1 MLGSDRILT
10 SETPSTAVREAL
22 QERLGHRFADPEL
35 LDLALRHRS
44 WCSEHGG
51 VESNER
57 LEFLGD
63 SVLGLIVT
71 EELYRRAPSRNEG
84 MLARNR
90 SELVSATALATVAR
104 ELELGQAILLGKGEI
119 TTGGR
124 DKSSILAD
132 TLEAVIGAV
141 YLDGGIPDAERV
153 VLGALGSY
161 LDAIIETDM
170 TSDFKSRLQEWS
182 AAEYGRVPEYST
194 EEEGPEH
201 DKRFSAT
208 VLLDGKRRGTG
219 RGHSKKAA
227 EQAAA
232 RSALEALE
240 ATDPEAGSVSG
251 EDPTTTAGSAE
262 RYSNQINGN
271 EHA

>member
-1 MLGSDRILT
+1 M
-10 SETPSTAVREAL
+10 PAREAL
-22 QERLGHRFADPEL
+22 QERLGHRFADPFL

-44 WCSEHGG
+44 WCAENGA

-71 EELYRRAPSRNEG
+71 SELYRRAPSRNEG
-84 MLARNR
+84 TLARNR
-90 SELVSATALATVAR
+90 SELVSAAALATVAR
-104 ELELGQAILLGKGEI
+104 ELDLGEAILLGKGET

-124 DKSSILAD
+124 DKGSILAD

-141 YLDGGIPDAERV
+141 YLDGGTVAAERV
-153 VLGALGSY
+153 VLGALGPH

-170 TSDFKSRLQEWS
+170 TSDFKSRLQELS

-208 VLLDGKRRGTG
+208 VVLGGQARGSG

-227 EQAAA
+227 EQSAA
-232 RSALEALE
+232 RSALEALAVAGVPDV
-240 ATDPEAGSVSG
+240 ATVGDTGDVTTVASPEPNS
-251 EDPTTTAGSAE
+251 T
-262 RYSNQINGN
+262 QIDEN

>member
-1 MLGSDRILT
+1 MS
-10 SETPSTAVREAL
+10 AVRTAL
-22 QERLGHRFADPEL
+22 EERLGHRFNDADL

-44 WCSEHGG
+44 WCAENGG

-71 EELYRRAPSRNEG
+71 DQLYRRAPSRSEG
-84 MLARNR
+84 TLARNR
-90 SELVSATALATVAR
+90 SELVSSAALATVAR
-104 ELELGQAILLGKGEI
+104 DLDLGEAILLGKGEI
-119 TTGGR
+119 ATGGR

-132 TLEAVIGAV
+132 TLEAVIGSV
-141 YLDGGIPDAERV
+141 YLDGGMAAAERV
-153 VLGALGSY
+153 VLGVVGSY

-170 TSDFKSRLQEWS
+170 TTDYKSRLQEIG
-182 AAEYGRVPEYST
+182 AARFGEVPLYST

-201 DKRFSAT
+201 LKRFSAT
-208 VLLDGKRRGTG
+208 VVLDGRRRGSG
-219 RGHSKKAA
+219 SGPSKKAA

-232 RSALEALE
+232 RSALLE
-240 ATDPEAGSVSG
+240 LTGDGGDG
-251 EDPTTTAGSAE
+251 EDDPDRALDPTEVGDPGGTKSDQTNE
-262 RYSNQINGN
+262 N

>member
-1 MLGSDRILT
+1 MT
-10 SETPSTAVREAL
+10 VRDAL
-22 QERLGHRFADPEL
+22 QERLGHHFNDPQL

-44 WCSEHGG
+44 WCAENGG

-63 SVLGLIVT
+63 SVLGLTVT
-71 EELYRRAPSRNEG
+71 YELYRRAPSRNEG

-104 ELELGQAILLGKGEI
+104 DLDLGEAILLGKGEV

-124 DKSSILAD
+124 DKGSILAD

-141 YLDGGIPDAERV
+141 YLDGGLPAAERV
-153 VLGALGSY
+153 VLGVLGPY
-161 LDAIIETDM
+161 MDAIIETDM
-170 TSDFKSRLQEWS
+170 TSDYKSRLQELS

-208 VLLDGKRRGTG
+208 VVLDGEVRGSG

-232 RSALEALE
+232 RSALESLTDTVDPDTTIVSE
-240 ATDPEAGSVSG
+240 AAD
-251 EDPTTTAGSAE
+251 TTATVPARGN
-262 RYSNQINGN
+262 SNQINEN